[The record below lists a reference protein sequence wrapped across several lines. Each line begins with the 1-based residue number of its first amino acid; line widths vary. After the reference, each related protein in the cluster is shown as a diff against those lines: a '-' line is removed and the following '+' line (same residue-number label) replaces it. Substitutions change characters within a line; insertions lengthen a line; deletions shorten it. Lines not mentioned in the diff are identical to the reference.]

1 MKIKIRKEVQEII
14 EVLETNG
21 STAYLVGGAVRNQLL
36 GIPVKDWDLTTS
48 ATPDKMIQLFN
59 SSGFSIVPSGIEHG
73 TVTVLNKGLS
83 IEITTYRIE
92 GKYSDGRRPDNVSFN
107 ASLEED
113 LMRRDFTINAMAY
126 NKRTG
131 LIDLFGG
138 LNDLKSKTIRCV
150 GNAQDRFSEDY
161 LRMLR
166 AIRFANVLDFNIDLD
181 IKIAIKNLKSKMK
194 NVSAERIEKE
204 MTKILTTGHSI
215 KYFNLLQEMLPW
227 LFKEDAINKIDMCN
241 YFLDF
246 IKDNDLVTNLTS
258 MFLYDILDLDFL
270 ERLKYGNKIK
280 KETNSLLE
288 CCQEIEE
295 NDTLF
300 LQSYGLTNYNIKK
313 CLLDRFDRLTVFKA
327 MFLCQNRIGIMLT
340 KMDNLT
346 NIVYDIISKE
356 EPVSFSDL
364 DINGDD
370 IKNFDIEGKEVGE
383 WLKFLQDYVWKNP
396 KANRKNFLK
405 EMIRKRKK

>member
-14 EVLETNG
+14 EILEANG

-36 GIPVKDWDLTTS
+36 GIQVKDWDLATS
-48 ATPDKMIQLFN
+48 ATPDQMIQLFN

-92 GKYSDGRRPDNVSFN
+92 GKYSDGRRPDNVRFN

-166 AIRFANVLDFNIDLD
+166 AIRFANTLDFNIDLD
-181 IKIAIKNLKSKMK
+181 IKIATKNLKSKMK
-194 NVSAERIEKE
+194 NISDERIEQE
-204 MTKILTTGHSI
+204 ISKILTTGHGI
-215 KYFNLLQEMLPW
+215 KYFSLLQEMVPW
-227 LFKEDAINKIDMCN
+227 LFKEDAKKRVDMCN
-241 YFLDF
+241 YFLNY
-246 IKDNDLVTNLTS
+246 IKNDTLVINLTS
-258 MFLYDILDLDFL
+258 TFLYDILSLDFL
-270 ERLKYGNKIK
+270 ERLKYSNKIK
-280 KETNSLLE
+280 NEVNSLIE
-288 CCQEIEE
+288 CCQEIEQ

-300 LQSYGLTNYNIKK
+300 LQSSGVVNYNVKK
-313 CLLDRFDRLTVFKA
+313 CLLDRFDRLTVFEA
-327 MFLCQNRIGIMLT
+327 MFICQNRIGVNLT
-340 KMDNLT
+340 KMGNLT
-346 NIVYDIISKE
+346 NAVYDILSKN
-356 EPVSFSDL
+356 EPVSISDL
-364 DINGDD
+364 DIDGND
-370 IKNFDIEGKEVGE
+370 IKKFNIKGKGIGE
-383 WLKFLQDYVWKNP
+383 CLKTLQEYIWRNP
-396 KANRKNFLK
+396 KENKKRFLLRFLK
-405 EMIRKRKK
+405 ERKK

>member
-14 EVLETNG
+14 EILEANG

-36 GIPVKDWDLTTS
+36 GIPVKDWDLATS
-48 ATPDKMIQLFN
+48 ATPDQMIQLFN

-92 GKYSDGRRPDNVSFN
+92 GKYSDGRRPDNVRFN

-166 AIRFANVLDFNIDLD
+166 AIRFANTLDFNIDLD
-181 IKIAIKNLKSKMK
+181 IKIATKNLKSKMK
-194 NVSAERIEKE
+194 NISDERIEQE
-204 MTKILTTGHSI
+204 ISKILTTGHGI
-215 KYFNLLQEMLPW
+215 KYFSLLQEMVPW
-227 LFKEDAINKIDMCN
+227 LFKEDAKKRIDMCN
-241 YFLDF
+241 YFLNY
-246 IKDNDLVTNLTS
+246 IKNDTLVINLTS
-258 MFLYDILDLDFL
+258 TFLYDILSLDFL
-270 ERLKYGNKIK
+270 ERLKYSNKIK
-280 KETNSLLE
+280 NEVNSLIE
-288 CCQEIEE
+288 CCQEIEQ

-300 LQSYGLTNYNIKK
+300 LQSSGVVNYNVKK
-313 CLLDRFDRLTVFKA
+313 CLLDRFDRLTVFEA
-327 MFLCQNRIGIMLT
+327 MFICQNRIGVNLT
-340 KMDNLT
+340 KMGNLT
-346 NIVYDIISKE
+346 NAVYDILSKN
-356 EPVSFSDL
+356 EPVSISDL
-364 DINGDD
+364 DIDGND
-370 IKNFDIEGKEVGE
+370 IKKFNIKGKGIGE
-383 WLKFLQDYVWKNP
+383 CLKTLQEYIWRNP
-396 KANRKNFLK
+396 KENKKRFLLRFLK
-405 EMIRKRKK
+405 ERKK